1 MSDSRHNLRTKAR
14 NLAVSAAVASA
25 LAGVAQAQQPVDDTV
40 LEEVT
45 VSAQR
50 RDENIQTVPVSVTAI
65 DPAVIERRQIL
76 DTKQIVFNVPNLTG
90 NSNVGQSTATTFFM
104 RGVGTTENLATA
116 DTSVGLYV
124 DDIYIARQAVNNF
137 NLADVERIEV
147 LRGPQG
153 TLYGRNTNG
162 GAIKVVTRKPS
173 AEPEFA
179 VRASYGNY
187 SRWDLK
193 LSGNTPITEKVF
205 VRANFLTQQGD
216 GYIRNTTLG
225 KDVNDLDYLGG
236 RIALRALPADNIDIN
251 FVVDYSQDK
260 THGNYSSDIAGVIRP
275 STGDLRR
282 VVTGNENS
290 GDAKTSGALLS
301 MAWDISDSTRLTS
314 ITGFRNTEQI
324 LNLDLSDQPVSFYN
338 LLQTQDADQLSQEF
352 QLSAELSD
360 AFRVVGGL
368 YYFKETADAT
378 VTDLTRASAVAAQSR
393 FAKVFDTDIESYAA
407 FGQLEYRL
415 GAFTL
420 LAAARYTSED
430 RSLNIVQTSSIA
442 GPLFNFDTAAL
453 RAREAAGQNISPDRS
468 FSDTTPKF
476 GVNWEINEDLFA
488 YASYTEGFRSG
499 GWTGRALRSDQYINF
514 NPEQVESIEVGL
526 KTTLAGGRVR
536 WNTSAFSMDYSDLF
550 NTLTI
555 NGVYFVQTADAK
567 IEGLE
572 SEFMFRATNWLD
584 LFANVGYLDP
594 KYKGTLPVNLAPEL
608 QRAPELQVKA
618 GFSVDYPLAGG
629 SLLVNAD
636 VFNTSDY
643 LVTPANLSFTAP
655 LLPAGVSRTDGYT
668 LLNASVGYRWNDD
681 KYEVSLSC
689 TNCADEE
696 YFEGG
701 TYIGAYAGVWTGAPR
716 FYRVNFGLKL

>member
-1 MSDSRHNLRTKAR
+1 MSDIRHSQCQKSLI
-14 NLAVSAAVASA
+14 VAACTAGAAA
-25 LAGVAQAQQPVDDTV
+25 LLSVAQAQQPAGDMV

-50 RDENIQTVPVSVTAI
+50 RDETIQSVPVSVTAI
-65 DPAVIERRQIL
+65 DPGVIARRQIV

-137 NLADVERIEV
+137 NLADIERIEV

-162 GAIKVVTRKPS
+162 GAIKVVTKKPS
-173 AEPEFA
+173 AEPELA
-179 VRASYGNY
+179 VRGSYGNY

-193 LSGNTPITEKVF
+193 LSGNTPITDKLF

-236 RIALRALPADNIDIN
+236 RIALRALPSDNIDIS
-251 FVVDYSQDK
+251 FVVDYSRDE
-260 THGNYSSDIAGVIRP
+260 TNGNYASDIGSVLRP

-282 VVTGNENS
+282 AVAGNDS
-290 GDAKTSGALLS
+290 RGDAKTSGASLN
-301 MAWDISDSTRLTS
+301 MAWQISEAMTLTS
-314 ITGFRNTEQI
+314 ITGLRNTEQD
-324 LNLDLSDQPVSFYN
+324 LNIELSDQPVSFYT
-338 LLQTQDADQLSQEF
+338 LLQLQESEQLSQEF
-352 QLSAELSD
+352 QLSADLTDSLR
-360 AFRVVGGL
+360 FVGGV
-368 YYFKETADAT
+368 YYFDESSE
-378 VTDLTRASAVAAQSR
+378 VFMTDLTRTSAVAAQSR
-393 FAKVFDTDIESYAA
+393 FTKDFDVDIESYAG
-407 FGQLEYRL
+407 FGQLEWQV

-430 RSLNIVQTSSIA
+430 RSLDIVQTSSVP
-442 GPLFNFDTAAL
+442 GPLFNYDTAAL
-453 RAREAAGQNISPDRS
+453 RARQAAGQNISPDRS

-476 GVNWEINEDLFA
+476 GINWQIDEDLFA

-499 GWTGRALRSDQYINF
+499 GWTGRAFNVTQYINF
-514 NPEQVESIEVGL
+514 NPENVESIEVGL

-536 WNTSAFSMDYSDLF
+536 WNTSVFSMDYTDLF

-555 NGVYFVQTADAK
+555 AGVFTVQTADAT
-567 IEGLE
+567 IEGVE
-572 SEFMFRATNWLD
+572 SEFTWRATNWLD
-584 LFANVGYLDP
+584 LFANLGYLDT
-594 KYKGTLPVNLAPEL
+594 KYQGTRPANLAPDL
-608 QRAPELQVKA
+608 QRAPQLQAKL
-618 GFSVDYPLAGG
+618 GFSIERPLAAG
-629 SLLVNAD
+629 SLLLNAD
-636 VFNTSDY
+636 AFYTDEY
-643 LVTPANLSFTAP
+643 LVSPANLAFTAP
-655 LLPAGVSRTDGYT
+655 LLPRGVAETGDFT
-668 LLNASVGYRWNDD
+668 LVNASVGYRWNDD
-681 KYEVSLSC
+681 RYEISASC
-689 TNCADEE
+689 TNCLDEE

-716 FYRVNFGLKL
+716 FYRLNFGLKL

>member
-1 MSDSRHNLRTKAR
+1 MSVFSHNHNAKA
-14 NLAVSAAVASA
+14 LLMAIPAM
-25 LAGVAQAQQPVDDTV
+25 AGVAQAQQQVDASV

-65 DPAVIERRQIL
+65 DPAVIERRQIV

-124 DDIYIARQAVNNF
+124 DDVYIARQAVNNF
-137 NLADVERIEV
+137 NLADIERIEV

-162 GAIKVVTRKPS
+162 GAIKIVTKKPS

-179 VRASYGNY
+179 VRGSYGNY

-193 LSGNTPITEKVF
+193 LSGNTPITDKVF

-216 GYIRNTTLG
+216 GYIRNTTLNR
-225 KDVNDLDYLGG
+225 DVNDLDYVGG
-236 RIALRALPADNIDIN
+236 RIALRALPSDNIDIN
-251 FVVDYSQDK
+251 FIVDYSQDK
-260 THGNYSSDIAGVIRP
+260 TNGNYSSDIAGVIRP

-282 VVTGNENS
+282 VLTANDS
-290 GDAKTSGALLS
+290 RGDAETSGVALN
-301 MAWDISDSTRLTS
+301 MAWQISDATTLTS
-314 ITGFRNTEQI
+314 ITALRNTKQV
-324 LNLDLSDQPVSFYN
+324 LNIDLSDQPVSFYN
-338 LLQTQDADQLSQEF
+338 LLQSQEADQLSQEF
-352 QLSAELSD
+352 QLLADINDS
-360 AFRVVGGL
+360 FRVVSGL

-407 FGQLEYRL
+407 FGQLEYKL

-420 LAAARYTSED
+420 IAAARYTSED
-430 RSLNIVQTSSIA
+430 RSLNIVQTSSIP

-453 RAREAAGQNISPDRS
+453 RVREAAGQNISPDRS

-476 GVNWEINEDLFA
+476 GINWEINEDLFA

-536 WNTSAFSMDYSDLF
+536 WNTSVFSMDYSDLF

-555 NGVYFVQTADAK
+555 NGVYVVQTADAK

-572 SEFMFRATNWLD
+572 SEFTFRANSWLD

-594 KYKGTLPVNLAPEL
+594 KYKGQLPVNLAPDL
-608 QRAPELQVKA
+608 QRAPDLQVKA

-643 LVTPANLSFTAP
+643 LVTPANLAFTAP
-655 LLPAGVSRTDGYT
+655 LLPSGVGRTDGYT

-681 KYEVSLSC
+681 KYEVSASC

-716 FYRVNFGLKL
+716 IYRLNFAAKM